1 VRVLI
6 AEDDPVIALSLER
19 TLTSLGHEVVARVDN
34 GERAVAAAA
43 ATLPEV
49 MVLDL
54 MMPGMSGLEVAKR
67 VSAERR
73 VPIVAVTA
81 HDDPALVEQAVEC
94 GVAAYLVK
102 PVTPSQVG
110 SALLLAVSRHG
121 QLEEMRAEVDRLTD
135 ALETR
140 KVVERA
146 KGILMER
153 TQLTEAEAFARIQRR
168 ARDNNQRMAEVAR
181 EIIAAREL
189 LG

>member
-1 VRVLI
+1 MRVLI

-19 TLTSLGHEVVARVDN
+19 TLAALGHDVVARVDN
-34 GERAVAAAA
+34 GERAVSEAAV
-43 ATLPEV
+43 TLPDV

-54 MMPGMSGLEVAKR
+54 MLPGLSGLEVAKR
-67 VSAERR
+67 VTAERR

-81 HDDPALVEQAVEC
+81 YDDPGLVEQAVER

-121 QLEEMRAEVDRLTD
+121 QLEAMRAEVDRLTD

-146 KGILMER
+146 KGILMEH
-153 TQLTEAEAFARIQRR
+153 THLSEADAFARIQRR
-168 ARDNNQRMAEVAR
+168 ARDNNQRMAEVAK